1 MTESV
6 HPLTHETTQQRQRGN
21 CSLSRRWRSGTHDAN
36 RRELTCSCWETAL
49 VRRAAT
55 FANRKS
61 PSFLSFLFCFF
72 FYPPSFTPLSSRAER
87 PQNSP
92 SLSSFFSLD
101 VGFAGWKVG
110 EVVALSA
117 SFFACSLPSSLT
129 RICFALWFYFT
140 FLSLWLRECPA
151 APRQDC
157 HVHYPE
163 SPAVVVTPKV
173 VHLNRRVRARLFV
186 SSRFFFFLHW
196 AYGKL
201 NRHSHVVWH
210 KWEFILTKFVLTGVD
225 CISL

>member
-1 MTESV
+1 MLLLRNGVGQESCYV
-6 HPLTHETTQQRQRGN
+6 
-21 CSLSRRWRSGTHDAN
+21 
-36 RRELTCSCWETAL
+36 REQEVS
-49 VRRAAT
+49 VIS
-55 FANRKS
+55 FF
-61 PSFLSFLFCFF
+61 SFLLF

-186 SSRFFFFLHW
+186 SSRFFFLHW